1 MLRDDQAEKL
11 EELLVLGEVHTGS
24 GLNQELGFQRAG
36 DTRRGSHFKTVRN
49 FISLF
54 SSIVHVFGVLAI
66 DGSNYHERSMAK
78 SLVDDIR
85 SYDFVYM
92 LHLMLKVLALT
103 YDLNMALQKK
113 DQDIVSA
120 MKLVGF
126 AKRQL
131 QDMRDSRWN
140 SLIRDVFLFFVK
152 HGIMIPEMDMNYVR
166 GKSKRKKSSVTYS
179 YHLRVEV
186 FYAIIDL
193 QLSELN
199 NRFNEVN
206 TDLLLG
212 MASLSPDN
220 SFANY
225 DKDKIIK
232 LATHCPNEFTD
243 SMLEDLSFELDI
255 YIDYVREADNDFSNL
270 KRLGDLS
277 KTLVKINLHI
287 LRDLFICL

>member
-1 MLRDDQAEKL
+1 
-11 EELLVLGEVHTGS
+11 
-24 GLNQELGFQRAG
+24 
-36 DTRRGSHFKTVRN
+36 
-49 FISLF
+49 
-54 SSIVHVFGVLAI
+54 
-66 DGSNYHERSMAK
+66 
-78 SLVDDIR
+78 
-85 SYDFVYM
+85 
-92 LHLMLKVLALT
+92 
-103 YDLNMALQKK
+103 MALQKK

-140 SLIRDVFLFFVK
+140 SLIRDVSLFCVK
-152 HGIMIPEMDMNYVR
+152 HGIVIPEMDMNYVR
-166 GKSKRKKSSVTYS
+166 GKSKHKKSSVTYS
-179 YHLRVEV
+179 YHLRVEI

-199 NRFNEVN
+199 NRFNKVN

-232 LATHCPNEFTD
+232 LATHNPNEFTD

-255 YIDYVREADNDFSNL
+255 YIDSVQEAGNEFSNL
-270 KRLGDLS
+270 KRLGDL
-277 KTLVKINLHI
+277 
-287 LRDLFICL
+287 